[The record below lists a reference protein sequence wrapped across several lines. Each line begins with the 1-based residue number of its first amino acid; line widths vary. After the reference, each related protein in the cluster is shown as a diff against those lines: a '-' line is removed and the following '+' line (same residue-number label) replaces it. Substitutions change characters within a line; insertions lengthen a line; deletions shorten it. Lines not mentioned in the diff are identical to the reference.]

1 MGGEGHI
8 FDMIN
13 RSQENLH
20 LLQARRKQIRDLKK
34 NYLARDPTK
43 TSKHTIP
50 PNLEEIQGEIR
61 KDLYQKKRKA
71 WIITGSILIALI
83 SCILILA
90 VSFQW
95 EIVLLK

>member
-13 RSQENLH
+13 RSRENLR
-20 LLQARRKQIRDLKK
+20 LLQARREQVRDLKK
-34 NYLARDPTK
+34 NYLAHDPTK
-43 TSKHTIP
+43 TSKHAIP
-50 PNLEEIQGEIR
+50 PNLNEIQEEIR
-61 KDLYQKKRKA
+61 KDLYRKRRKA
-71 WIITGSILIALI
+71 WIITGSILIVLI
-83 SCILILA
+83 ICILILA